1 MMPVLKCEQSEE
13 QMAVGVGGHGE
24 APGHDVISGT
34 TDHGHGAPV
43 ARGASRREYYRMHV
57 RAVHPRRSAL
67 VTPGGFLTV
76 APWFLT

>member
-1 MMPVLKCEQSEE
+1 
-13 QMAVGVGGHGE
+13 MAVGGGGHGE

-67 VTPGGFLTV
+67 VTPGPLRPSMQTAYG
-76 APWFLT
+76 